1 MFGIDDMLLF
11 SLLGAG
17 TGALTNKKNP
27 LKGAAI
33 GGALGAGGGLLG
45 GAGAAAAPT
54 SQAGLLAAQEAGL
67 GSAAM
72 GWGGATTGTQ
82 GMLNGALGSEIGAGV
97 GGFLGKAEKPAMA
110 ALQGAQVAQSMTPPE
125 QPIVPGQ
132 IQKQP
137 VDMTGLL
144 NQSAQQQQMEMEEQ
158 ERRRQQMQQYM
169 MRIR

>member
-17 TGALTNKKNP
+17 TGALTNKKDP

-45 GAGAAAAPT
+45 GAAAAPT

-67 GSAAM
+67 GSASM

-82 GMLNGALGSEIGAGV
+82 GMLNGALGAEMGAGV
-97 GGFLGKAEKPAMA
+97 GGFLGAAEKPAMA
-110 ALQGAQVAQSMTPPE
+110 ALQGAEVAQSMTPEEP
-125 QPIVPGQ
+125 PIVPGQ

-144 NQSAQQQQMEMEEQ
+144 GQSAQQQQMEMEEQ